1 MAGDVTM
8 TMMAVVTRADPGP
21 FFETA
26 TGVPDQRCTVPL
38 RFTLHRVRDGRA
50 WLVAVV
56 IDGLEFPFPDYP
68 APGTATEV
76 ADGIFW
82 VSTPVPFVGL
92 KQVNLWLLRDGDG
105 WTMIDCGYGSQTIRE
120 LIGAVWAKVLG
131 GRPVTQLIVTH
142 FHPDHAGGSGWIAEK
157 WGLRPRMSHIEWL
170 TANLAVLN
178 RNTDHVQSRG
188 TFYRRHGLDEA
199 RLQRFLGGVVLYS
212 DGVTLPK
219 SHKRLRAND
228 LVAIGQDRWRVI
240 IGEGHSPEHVSLYC
254 AERKILI
261 AGDQILP
268 SITTNVSTWHVEPE
282 FDAVGAFLKTCKTFL
297 DVLHPDTL
305 ILPSHRKPFRNVQHR
320 LRQLAVH
327 HAIRLNVIL
336 DKAGAET
343 CAGESDRCDVHAR
356 ARRPPDRLR
365 HGRGDR
371 ASQSSGDARP
381 HAVDRDAVAGALPP
395 HQRQGRARRA
405 GVRVM
410 AREGRQDLGHRHSGG
425 ARALRASKDDVAW
438 TRCGPPAVAL
448 RGSAF
453 GRAPRDD
460 GVVLAI
466 CT

>member
-8 TMMAVVTRADPGP
+8 DAQTKPRT
-21 FFETA
+21 E
-26 TGVPDQRCTVPL
+26 VPTI
-38 RFTLHRVRDGRA
+38 
-50 WLVAVV
+50 
-56 IDGLEFPFPDYP
+56 IDGLEFPFSDYP
-68 APGTATEV
+68 APGSAIEV

-82 VSTPVPFVGL
+82 ISTPVPFVGL
-92 KQVNLWLLRDGDG
+92 KQVNLWLLRGGDG
-105 WTMIDCGYGSQTIRE
+105 WTMIDCSYGGSIQRE
-120 LIGAVWAKVLG
+120 LIETVWAKLLG
-131 GRPVTQLIVTH
+131 DRPITQLIVTH

-170 TANLAVLN
+170 TANLAVMN

-188 TFYRRHGLDEA
+188 IFYRRHGLEET
-199 RLQRFLGGVVLYS
+199 RVQHFLQGVVLYS

-219 SHKRLRAND
+219 SHKRLRDGD
-228 LVAIGQDRWRVI
+228 LVAIGPDQWSVI

-343 CAGESDRCDVHAR
+343 SAGDLIDVMFTPGLDGHQVGFAMGEAIAHLNHLVTLGHMQLIETPER
-356 ARRPPDRLR
+356 VRYRRVSP
-365 HGRGDR
+365 
-371 ASQSSGDARP
+371 SDARVEP
-381 HAVDRDAVAGALPP
+381 GFDDR
-395 HQRQGRARRA
+395 
-405 GVRVM
+405 
-410 AREGRQDLGHRHSGG
+410 
-425 ARALRASKDDVAW
+425 
-438 TRCGPPAVAL
+438 
-448 RGSAF
+448 
-453 GRAPRDD
+453 
-460 GVVLAI
+460 
-466 CT
+466 